1 MITYTD
7 DLAGVQP
14 EQLAGFFEG
23 WPNPPSPEAHL
34 RILSG
39 SSHVV
44 LATAS
49 DGQVVGFV
57 TAISDG
63 VLTAYVPLL
72 EVLPSHR
79 RQGIGTELIRRLL
92 AQTRW
97 PLLHQPALRSR
108 ASAVLRVVR
117 YASPGWHG
125 DSQLFGTSPGT
136 RPNAA
141 LQLTGPRL
149 LEPSGRVWQ
158 GGSVVLSKGSAGG
171 S

>member
-72 EVLPSHR
+72 EVLPSYR
-79 RQGIGTELIRRLL
+79 RQGIGTELIHGLL
-92 AQTRW
+92 RKLDGFYSINLHCNPELQPFYESFGMRALGGMAIRNYSAQ
-97 PLLHQPALRSR
+97 
-108 ASAVLRVVR
+108 
-117 YASPGWHG
+117 
-125 DSQLFGTSPGT
+125 
-136 RPNAA
+136 
-141 LQLTGPRL
+141 
-149 LEPSGRVWQ
+149 SGHV
-158 GGSVVLSKGSAGG
+158 A
-171 S
+171 